1 MPSGG
6 VHSIGYAAYKGLIKS
21 GSRLMQL
28 AFCFAHARRK
38 FWDVHVA
45 TKSPIAAEALQRIA
59 MFYAAE
65 DRIRGLP
72 ATQRVAVRQSD
83 TRPLIEDFKP
93 WLEAR
98 LLEVSKKS
106 GLGKAIRYTLKHWE
120 GLTRFIDD
128 GRIEIDSNTV
138 ERSIKPIGVGK
149 KNYLFAGSER
159 GTETWAILARSS
171 TRQNFTTSTRGTMLM
186 TFSSASS
193 PDAPRSIS

>member
-1 MPSGG
+1 
-6 VHSIGYAAYKGLIKS
+6 
-21 GSRLMQL
+21 
-28 AFCFAHARRK
+28 
-38 FWDVHVA
+38 
-45 TKSPIAAEALQRIA
+45 

-93 WLEAR
+93 WFEVR

-106 GLGKAIRYTLKHWE
+106 ALGKAIRYALKHWE

-138 ERSIKPIGVGK
+138 ERSIKPIALEK
-149 KNYLFAGSER
+149 KNYLFAGSE
-159 GTETWAILARSS
+159 GADET
-171 TRQNFTTSTRGTMLM
+171 
-186 TFSSASS
+186 
-193 PDAPRSIS
+193 